1 MCYNRACSW
10 TIPDSPGRIGGNAF
24 AIFCESKF
32 KYARGWILCRRL
44 KWERGAVSSRVVLL
58 LRSAEAKPLF
68 YRFVQL
74 CWTLLFLS
82 LSSSPCI
89 LLRVPCRTLG
99 EFHEAGF
106 LYLLV
111 LSNAH
116 QLHYFSL
123 YFFINNLF
131 LISLVSFLKARWPAL
146 SADLDFLT
154 FFDFLA
160 FLHFPRPWPSVS
172 IV

>member
-82 LSSSPCI
+82 LSSSLVI
-89 LLRVPCRTLG
+89 LFRVLVEHFARSAKLG
-99 EFHEAGF
+99 HSFCFVFDLFSF
-106 LYLLV
+106 L
-111 LSNAH
+111 LS
-116 QLHYFSL
+116 
-123 YFFINNLF
+123 LF
-131 LISLVSFLKARWPAL
+131 LFSALFLRTSSYSSFFVNILIRLAL
-146 SADLDFLT
+146 LS
-154 FFDFLA
+154 
-160 FLHFPRPWPSVS
+160 S
-172 IV
+172 

>member
-44 KWERGAVSSRVVLL
+44 KWERSAVSSRVVLL
-58 LRSAEAKPLF
+58 LRSAEAKLLF

-89 LLRVPCRTLG
+89 LLRVLCRTLG
-99 EFHEAGF
+99 ETHEAG
-106 LYLLV
+106 LLKH
-111 LSNAH
+111 LGS
-116 QLHYFSL
+116 
-123 YFFINNLF
+123 FIRTRA
-131 LISLVSFLKARWPAL
+131 SLVNLSLFFHFLLSTFPYSIFIFILMFSNLSVFQAL
-146 SADLDFLT
+146 K
-154 FFDFLA
+154 
-160 FLHFPRPWPSVS
+160 VN
-172 IV
+172 